1 MDIKTS
7 GDHPANLFHAV
18 NESWK
23 GDRMVFSFSP
33 SHTADAT
40 MIADGLLPYLRFH
53 HGDEVLEFFTPD
65 ACLEKEDWK
74 WDDEQKCVVNPLGE
88 DLAALEDID
97 GDYDFSTYGGPI
109 EDTEGNAEGVPT
121 AAAMEGSIP
130 LAATALAQTH
140 LDRVAMGIDDD
151 SVSTLGTGAGSR
163 FVPRS
168 IGVTI
173 GQTLRHQNMHSP
185 QSEVSL
191 SGRSTST
198 METLNSRVS
207 QIETNIQQMEKNIS
221 ASMEKSMET
230 LLSKF
235 FQNKGEQQPEKAMPT
250 GGAPGSDT

>member
-33 SHTADAT
+33 SHTAEAT
-40 MIADGLLPYLRFH
+40 MLADGLIPYLRFH
-53 HGDEVLEFFTPD
+53 HGDDVLDFFTPD

-109 EDTEGNAEGVPT
+109 ELTEGNDEGVPT

-130 LAATALAQTH
+130 LTATELAQTH
-140 LDRVAMGIDDD
+140 LDRVAMGLDDD

-163 FVPRS
+163 FIPRS

-173 GQTLRHQNMHSP
+173 GQTIRPKNIDSP
-185 QSEVSL
+185 RSDVSFSE
-191 SGRSTST
+191 RSSST
-198 METLNSRVS
+198 MDTLNSRVS

-221 ASMEKSMET
+221 ASMEKSMES
-230 LLSKF
+230 LLSIF
-235 FQNKGEQQPEKAMPT
+235 FQNKEERPPEKAMPT
-250 GGAPGSDT
+250 GGPPGSAT